1 MDLSY
6 DIKFRGTPIEI
17 LPEFTARVS
26 NYCVTSGVSSMA
38 IIKGLGQC
46 DVSSVTECDD
56 TADYF
61 LPKRRRILDYLH
73 KLTEQVLVIEND
85 RF

>member
-1 MDLSY
+1 MALSY
-6 DIKFRGTPIEI
+6 DIKFRGKPIEI

-26 NYCVTSGVSSMA
+26 NYCVISGVSSMA

-46 DVSSVTECDD
+46 DISECDD